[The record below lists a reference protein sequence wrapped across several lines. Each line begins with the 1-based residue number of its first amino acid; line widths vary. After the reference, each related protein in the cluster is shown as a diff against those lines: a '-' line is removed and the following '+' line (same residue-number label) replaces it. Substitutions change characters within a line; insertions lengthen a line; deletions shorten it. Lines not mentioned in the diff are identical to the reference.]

1 MYVVYN
7 DDGIIEMST
16 ESQEAFD
23 LNLNGRSY
31 IVVDDDLDISH
42 HKVVDGE
49 LVSDVALKQRAD
61 ADATR
66 STRNA
71 LLRDTDWT
79 QIPDSTADKA
89 AWGAYRQALRDVP
102 TQSGFPNDV
111 NWPTKPTD

>member
-16 ESQEAFD
+16 GSQEAFD

-49 LVSDVALKQRAD
+49 LVLDAALKESAD
-61 ADATR
+61 AHEAR
-66 STRNA
+66 SKRNA
-71 LLRDTDWT
+71 LLADTDWT
-79 QIPDSTADKA
+79 QIPDCTADKA
-89 AWGAYRQALRDVP
+89 AWATYRQLLRLVP
-102 TQSGFPNDV
+102 QQVEFPQNI
-111 NWPTKPTD
+111 NWPTPPTT

>member
-16 ESQEAFD
+16 TSQEAFD

-42 HKVVDGE
+42 HKIVDGE
-49 LVSDVALKQRAD
+49 LVLDAALKESREAD
-61 ADATR
+61 AER
-66 STRNA
+66 SKRNA
-71 LLRDTDWT
+71 LLADTDWT
-79 QIPDSTADKA
+79 QIPDCTADKA

-102 TQSGFPNDV
+102 TQSGFPSSV
-111 NWPTKPTD
+111 NWPTRPTD